1 VIHAPRAAGRLR
13 RALCIRLLFPFMAF
27 ACLSCGKVGP
37 PVPPVRLTERTN
49 SLTAVQRG
57 ANVLLSWPA
66 PALVKEES
74 DRAYIDRV
82 EIFRVVEQR
91 DEEPILDP
99 DDFEDLSDMIG
110 DLERAEIE
118 DQLESGRQLQYRD
131 ALDLRQPAD
140 LANTRL
146 RYAIRYV
153 NKRGQTAAYSNS
165 VAVEPVPA
173 IAQAPTA
180 VSLAAQ
186 GQDAITITWDPPD
199 SDVTGARPA
208 SVIGY
213 NVYRRAAKRDS
224 FNKPVNSE
232 PITETRFTDT
242 NFKYQTDYVYVIR
255 ALSQGR
261 SGLIESADSPTL
273 QVTPKDEFAP
283 AAPEPVS
290 VASANGVI
298 SLFWPTSS
306 ERDVIGYNVYR
317 ADAATADEK
326 EWIRL
331 NMEPLDPVTFR
342 DDRVTIGQRYF
353 YRVTAIDRFNN
364 ESKPSAIVSETAN
377 P

>member
-1 VIHAPRAAGRLR
+1 MR
-13 RALCIRLLFPFMAF
+13 RALSIRLLFPFMAF
-27 ACLSCGKVGP
+27 ACLSCGKVGA

-49 SLTAVQRG
+49 NLTAVQRG

-74 DRAYIDRV
+74 DRAYIYRV
-82 EIFRVVEQR
+82 EIFRVIEQR

-99 DDFEDLSDMIG
+99 DDFEDLSEMIG

-118 DQLESGRQLQYRD
+118 DQLESGRQLQFRD

-180 VSLAAQ
+180 VSLAGQ

-242 NFKYQTDYVYVIR
+242 NFKYEADYVYVIR

-261 SGLIESADSPTL
+261 SGLIESADSPAL

-298 SLFWPTSS
+298 SLFWPTSP

-317 ADAATADEK
+317 ADAAAADEK
-326 EWIRL
+326 EWVRL